1 MKLKIKDLAK
11 EVKISASRLR
21 VLLCKPEFSCF
32 TSYSKNELGR
42 PSMVFDLNDTSKKM
56 LLRYRRGYIPAEN
69 DNTEK
74 YLAGEITTDAGYMKE
89 LSDSAV
95 PYILKLAKS
104 RTPLGNEARKELA
117 SRYNKY
123 FYVYNDE
130 QDLSVDYQEYNY
142 SKQNAKTLLQNNRK
156 ELDFKNADD
165 VYKW

>member
-11 EVKISASRLR
+11 EVKISVSRLR

-74 YLAGEITTDAGYMKE
+74 YLADNLKLQKQNIKLREALININLVLKDVKIN
-89 LSDSAV
+89 DDIK
-95 PYILKLAKS
+95 YILLDKVKIS
-104 RTPLGNEARKELA
+104 DI
-117 SRYNKY
+117 NKII
-123 FYVYNDE
+123 
-130 QDLSVDYQEYNY
+130 
-142 SKQNAKTLLQNNRK
+142 K
-156 ELDFKNADD
+156 D
-165 VYKW
+165 VL